1 MSSVRVLNTSLFL
14 FLVFL
19 IQTTLIARI
28 NFPIGGFSLYIATL
42 MVVLSLEDRTGS
54 LVFGFIG
61 GLIMDLSPSAQTPFG
76 QWALAMTF
84 IGYLFSVNRESV
96 GDFNDR
102 PLALTTLVS
111 VASSVSL
118 FTFIVIGVL
127 LGQNNGGFLRNLSVI
142 FTNFIWTFLI
152 TPIFMPLILR
162 VRKMLLTNRERI

>member
-1 MSSVRVLNTSLFL
+1 MSSARVINTSLFL

-102 PLALTTLVS
+102 PLALTSLVS

>member
-102 PLALTTLVS
+102 PLALTSLVS

-142 FTNFIWTFLI
+142 FINFIWTFLI
-152 TPIFMPLILR
+152 TPIFMPFILR

>member
-54 LVFGFIG
+54 LVLGFIG

-102 PLALTTLVS
+102 PLALTSLVS

-142 FTNFIWTFLI
+142 FINFIWTFLI

>member
-14 FLVFL
+14 FFIFL
-19 IQTTLIARI
+19 IQTTLISRI

-102 PLALTTLVS
+102 PLALTSLVS
-111 VASSVSL
+111 VAASVSML
-118 FTFIVIGVL
+118 AFVVIGVL
-127 LGQNNGGFLRNLSVI
+127 LGQNNGGLLRNLSVV
-142 FTNFIWTFLI
+142 FTNLIWTFLI
-152 TPIFMPLILR
+152 IPIFMPLILR

>member
-14 FLVFL
+14 FFIFL

-54 LVFGFIG
+54 LVLGFIG

-102 PLALTTLVS
+102 PLALTSLVS
-111 VASSVSL
+111 VAASVSML
-118 FTFIVIGVL
+118 TFVVIGVL
-127 LGQNNGGFLRNLSVI
+127 LGQNNGGLLRNLSVV
-142 FTNFIWTFLI
+142 FTNLIWTFLI
-152 TPIFMPLILR
+152 IPIFMPLILR

>member
-14 FLVFL
+14 FFIFL

-61 GLIMDLSPSAQTPFG
+61 GLVMDLSPSAQTPFG

-102 PLALTTLVS
+102 PLALTSLVS
-111 VASSVSL
+111 FAASVSL

>member
-14 FLVFL
+14 FFIFL

-102 PLALTTLVS
+102 PLALTSLVS
-111 VASSVSL
+111 VAASVSML
-118 FTFIVIGVL
+118 AFVVIGVL
-127 LGQNNGGFLRNLSVI
+127 LGQNNGGLLRNLSVV
-142 FTNFIWTFLI
+142 FTNLIWTFLI
-152 TPIFMPLILR
+152 IPIFMPLILR

>member
-14 FLVFL
+14 FFIFLV
-19 IQTTLIARI
+19 QTTLIARI

-102 PLALTTLVS
+102 PLALTSLVS
-111 VASSVSL
+111 FAASVSL

>member
-28 NFPIGGFSLYIATL
+28 NFPIGEFSLYIATL

-102 PLALTTLVS
+102 PLALTSLVS

-152 TPIFMPLILR
+152 MPIFMPLILR

>member
-54 LVFGFIG
+54 LAFGFIG

-102 PLALTTLVS
+102 PLALTSLVS
-111 VASSVSL
+111 VAASVSL

-152 TPIFMPLILR
+152 MPIFMPLILR

>member
-76 QWALAMTF
+76 QWALAITF

-102 PLALTTLVS
+102 PLALTSLVS
-111 VASSVSL
+111 FAASVSL

>member
-14 FLVFL
+14 FFIFL

-102 PLALTTLVS
+102 PLALTSLVS
-111 VASSVSL
+111 FAASVSL

>member
-102 PLALTTLVS
+102 PLALTSLVS

-142 FTNFIWTFLI
+142 FINFIWTFLI

-162 VRKMLLTNRERI
+162 VRKILLTNRERI

>member
-61 GLIMDLSPSAQTPFG
+61 GLVMDLSPSAQTPFG

-102 PLALTTLVS
+102 PLALTSLVS
-111 VASSVSL
+111 FAASVSL

>member
-14 FLVFL
+14 FFIFL

-28 NFPIGGFSLYIATL
+28 NFPLGGFSLYIATL
-42 MVVLSLEDRTGS
+42 MLVLSLEDRTGS

-84 IGYLFSVNRESV
+84 IGYLFSVNRDLV

-102 PLALTTLVS
+102 PLALTSLVS
-111 VASSVSL
+111 IAASVSMI
-118 FTFIVIGVL
+118 TFIIIGVL
-127 LGQNNGGFLRNLSVI
+127 LGQNTGGLFRNLQVV
-142 FTNFIWTFLI
+142 FANLTWTFLI

-162 VRKMLLTNRERI
+162 VRKLLLTNRERV

>member
-14 FLVFL
+14 FFIFL

-42 MVVLSLEDRTGS
+42 MAVLSLEDRTGS

-102 PLALTTLVS
+102 PLALTSLVS
-111 VASSVSL
+111 FAASVSL